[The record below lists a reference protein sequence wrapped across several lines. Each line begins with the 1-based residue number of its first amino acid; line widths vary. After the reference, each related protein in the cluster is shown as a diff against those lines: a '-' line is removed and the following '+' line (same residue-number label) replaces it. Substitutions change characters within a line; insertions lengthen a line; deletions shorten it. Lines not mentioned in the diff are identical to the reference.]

1 MVVLL
6 TRPEAQN
13 HEITPEIEA
22 MGYQVISEP
31 MLEIAKLAQD
41 PLKHQEG
48 RGYIFSSVR
57 AVENFDDIDSDILM
71 APVLVVG
78 EKTAEAL
85 KKRRFQNIQ
94 HVAPSAK
101 QLQSHIDQT
110 IQQLG
115 HEWVYVSGR
124 DISHNFTIGENE
136 ISRYLVYSAEFTK
149 NFTENLLSSLHNGT
163 IDIALFY
170 SVRTAENFINLI
182 KHCAIQ
188 EKCASIHVICISAR
202 TAEALKDVQWKR
214 LDIAKKKDHQHMMMI
229 LEPKKVPS

>member
-1 MVVLL
+1 MAVLL

-13 HEITPEIEA
+13 HEIIPEIKA
-22 MGYQVISEP
+22 MGYQVVAEP
-31 MLEIAKLAQD
+31 MLEIKKLAQE
-41 PLKHQEG
+41 PLKHRQG
-48 RGYIFSSVR
+48 YGYIFSSVR
-57 AVENFDDIDSDILM
+57 AVENLDEIDSGILA

-78 EKTAEAL
+78 EKTANAL
-85 KKRRFQNIQ
+85 KKRGFQNIL

-101 QLQSHIDQT
+101 QLQIHIDQT

-115 HEWVYVSGR
+115 HDWVYVSGR

-136 ISRYLVYSAEFTK
+136 ISRYLVYSAEFTQ

-182 KHCAIQ
+182 KQYAMQ
-188 EKCASIHVICISAR
+188 EKCASIHVICISTR
-202 TAEALKDVQWKR
+202 TAEVLKDVQWKK
-214 LDIAKKKDHQHMMMI
+214 LDIAQEKDHQHMMML
-229 LEPKKVPS
+229 LEPKRAPS